1 MVMSLLLWQCNAS
14 SASPSNPT
22 SSPDSGDILYINIC
36 IFLLQ
41 VEEGVRLARGD
52 VVSMVVT
59 FNPRTGER
67 GGQRVRLLR
76 QGDKDAAKPEF
87 VAERNPNAVRY
98 VGNRAVRPDT
108 WPPAQGRHLQ
118 QAGQLPSVTTQTGLC
133 LSRHHMESP
142 HTMQQHGARLD
153 RLSG

>member
-1 MVMSLLLWQCNAS
+1 MPQVAEGVRLACGDTVSMFVTLY
-14 SASPSNPT
+14 PRPT
-22 SSPDSGDILYINIC
+22 SQSESRGAHVPP
-36 IFLLQ
+36 Q

-76 QGDKDAAKPEF
+76 QGDKDADKPEF

-98 VGNRAVRPDT
+98 VGNRAVRV
-108 WPPAQGRHLQ
+108 QGF
-118 QAGQLPSVTTQTGLC
+118 
-133 LSRHHMESP
+133 
-142 HTMQQHGARLD
+142 
-153 RLSG
+153 

>member
-1 MVMSLLLWQCNAS
+1 MLPQVEEDARLGFGDTISMVATVLGPNVSQHPGNYTL
-14 SASPSNPT
+14 
-22 SSPDSGDILYINIC
+22 ILP
-36 IFLLQ
+36 Q

-76 QGDKDAAKPEF
+76 QGDKDADKPEF

-98 VGNRAVRPDT
+98 VGNRAVRV
-108 WPPAQGRHLQ
+108 QGF
-118 QAGQLPSVTTQTGLC
+118 
-133 LSRHHMESP
+133 
-142 HTMQQHGARLD
+142 
-153 RLSG
+153 